1 MFYLKL
7 IYKKTKELIEII
19 FYRKKIKVDKNKKQ
33 VYLMLTATYENLGDI
48 AITLTEIKFIK
59 EQLGEEY
66 QLIEVPVEDTCKVFF
81 DMKRKIKK
89 DSIIIL
95 VGGGNN
101 GDLYEFIEKRRR
113 FILKKFKKYK
123 IISFPQTVFYSNTKN
138 GVKYKKLFFKL
149 CEKCYDLTLVAREKG
164 SYNLYIENVSKTKV
178 LLSPDIV
185 FYNNED
191 KEETRKGVSIVFRN
205 DIEKLIISD
214 GAFANCKGLKSFS
227 IPKSVTSL
235 FIGKY
240 AFYNC
245 TELETFTISA
255 YINALNIDDGAFS
268 FCESLK
274 NFIVPSSITS
284 LSIGY
289 STFSSCK
296 KFTEFIVPNSV
307 TSLSIGAKAF
317 ENCENFEK
325 FSFFEGINLQYLFI
339 GNQAFYNCKKL
350 TEFNVPNRVND
361 IFINENAFNEITQI
375 HMQ

>member
-7 IYKKTKELIEII
+7 IYKKTKELIEIL
-19 FYRKKIKVDKNKKQ
+19 FYRKKIKVDSNKKQ

-48 AITLTEIKFIK
+48 AITLTEIKFIN

-81 DMKRKIKK
+81 DMKRKIKE

-113 FILKKFKKYK
+113 FILNKFKKYK

-205 DIEKLIISD
+205 DIEKLINEVLEKKIIEYVKSKNLEISYND
-214 GAFANCKGLKSFS
+214 TCDLLYNSDRSNLFDDYLNLLRKKQLVITDRLHGMIMCYITNTPCLVFDNNNGKIKKTYDLWLK
-227 IPKSVTSL
+227 KQ
-235 FIGKY
+235 
-240 AFYNC
+240 
-245 TELETFTISA
+245 
-255 YINALNIDDGAFS
+255 
-268 FCESLK
+268 
-274 NFIVPSSITS
+274 NFIVLCDYDDFKNIKSNIDSLLKINKIKKSSLINEYES
-284 LSIGY
+284 LI
-289 STFSSCK
+289 
-296 KFTEFIVPNSV
+296 
-307 TSLSIGAKAF
+307 KAIK
-317 ENCENFEK
+317 EK
-325 FSFFEGINLQYLFI
+325 NI
-339 GNQAFYNCKKL
+339 CVKKL
-350 TEFNVPNRVND
+350 K
-361 IFINENAFNEITQI
+361 
-375 HMQ
+375 